1 VKVNWEK
8 KKKIRNCN
16 LLKEMAELLVDIWA
30 D

>member
-1 VKVNWEK
+1 MKVNWE

-16 LLKEMAELLVDIWA
+16 LLKEMVELLVDIWA